1 MDRLSF
7 LLDLCSVIRKVEMN
21 RRFARDR
28 ITSELRI
35 LIGSILQ
42 KPEREKVKPEQILP
56 GMRKR
61 CCICPYAKES
71 QKSIVSY
78 IYLKPVCNICVVRVF
93 KKCEDENQ

>member
-7 LLDLCSVIRKVEMN
+7 LFDLCSDLRKEEMN
-21 RRFARDR
+21 RCFASNT

-42 KPEREKVKPEQILP
+42 KPEQEKVKPEQILP
-56 GMRKR
+56 GIPKS
-61 CCICPYAKES
+61 CCICPSAKERK
-71 QKSIVSY
+71 KSIVCY
-78 IYLKPVCNICVVRVF
+78 MCLIPVCNISEVRVC